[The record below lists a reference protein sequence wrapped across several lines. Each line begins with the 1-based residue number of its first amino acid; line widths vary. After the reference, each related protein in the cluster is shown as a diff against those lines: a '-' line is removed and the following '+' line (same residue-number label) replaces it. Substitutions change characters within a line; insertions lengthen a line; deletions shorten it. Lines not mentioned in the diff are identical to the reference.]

1 MNMKEQIHALSEE
14 MIANLGRLV
23 AIDSQLGTP
32 EEGKPF
38 GAGPAKALEE
48 GLKIAEELGFKTV
61 NLDHYCGYAEMG
73 EGEEIVGIAGHL
85 DIVPVGGDWTY
96 DPFKLTREG
105 DHVYGRGTTDD
116 KGPVLEAVSY
126 THLTLPTN

>member
-38 GAGPAKALEE
+38 GAGPASDNFLRC
-48 GLKIAEELGFKTV
+48 
-61 NLDHYCGYAEMG
+61 H
-73 EGEEIVGIAGHL
+73 
-85 DIVPVGGDWTY
+85 
-96 DPFKLTREG
+96 
-105 DHVYGRGTTDD
+105 
-116 KGPVLEAVSY
+116 S
-126 THLTLPTN
+126 